1 MKKSLFT
8 PLEKRIL
15 NMALVD
21 DDRLCSFNAKEIFEH
36 INLADV
42 IKKQIREKLSRLLI
56 VDYNYVR
63 DIIFYTEKRV
73 ITKRNGKKVPIGI
86 YRLDNNF
93 KARIRELMN
102 SCKDEGQESR
112 S

>member
-8 PLEKRIL
+8 PLEIRIL
-15 NMALVD
+15 NMALAED
-21 DDRLCSFNAKEIFEH
+21 NRLCSFNAKELFEH

-42 IKKQIREKLSRLLI
+42 VKKQIREKLSRLLM

-63 DIIFYTEKRV
+63 DIVFYTEKKT
-73 ITKRNGKKVPIGI
+73 ITKRNGKKVTIGI

-93 KARIRELMN
+93 KAKIRKLIKSGE
-102 SCKDEGQESR
+102 DEVQER
-112 S
+112 RN

>member
-1 MKKSLFT
+1 MKKPLFT
-8 PLEKRIL
+8 PLETRIL

-21 DDRLCSFNAKEIFEH
+21 DDRLCSFYAKEIFEH

-42 IKKQIREKLSRLLI
+42 VKKQIREKLSRLLL

-63 DIIFYTEKRV
+63 DIVFYTENRT
-73 ITKRNGKKVPIGI
+73 ITKRNGKKTIIGI

-93 KARIRELMN
+93 KSKIRELMKPN
-102 SCKDEGQESR
+102 EDETEESV
-112 S
+112 

>member
-21 DDRLCSFNAKEIFEH
+21 DDRLCSFNAKELFEH

-42 IKKQIREKLSRLLI
+42 VKKQIREKLSRLLL
-56 VDYNYVR
+56 VDYAYVR
-63 DIIFYTEKRV
+63 DIIFYTERRV

-93 KARIRELMN
+93 KTKIRELVVEP
-102 SCKDEGQESR
+102 KQDESEAM
-112 S
+112 